1 MRLHELIAELG
12 VKGKCGPD
20 LRTLYEGVK
29 DVELEVPDEEVISK
43 AVQMLSA
50 TANNVRLSILALIRD
65 VPLPV
70 CAISKILGI
79 EQTLVSHHLRALKE
93 AGLVEVQVRGRY
105 RIYSI
110 SKEGVRELF
119 SMLEDLVGRHGK

>member
-20 LRTLYEGVK
+20 LKTLYEGVK

-105 RIYSI
+105 RIYSM
-110 SKEGVRELF
+110 SREGVRELF
-119 SMLEDLVGRHGK
+119 SMLEDLIGRRGK

>member
-20 LRTLYEGVK
+20 LKTLYEGVK

-110 SKEGVRELF
+110 SREGVRELF
-119 SMLEDLVGRHGK
+119 SMLEDLVGHHGK

>member
-20 LRTLYEGVK
+20 LKAIYEGVK
-29 DVELEVPDEEVISK
+29 DVEIEVPDEEVINK

-110 SKEGVRELF
+110 SREGVRELF
-119 SMLEDLVGRHGK
+119 SMLEDLIGHHGK

>member
-1 MRLHELIAELG
+1 M
-12 VKGKCGPD
+12 
-20 LRTLYEGVK
+20 LYEGIR
-29 DVELEVPDEEVISK
+29 DIEIEVPDKEVVEK

-50 TANNVRLSILALIRD
+50 AANNVRLSILALIRD

-70 CAISKILGI
+70 CAISKLLGI

-93 AGLVEVQVRGRY
+93 AGLVDVQIRGRY

-110 SKEGVRELF
+110 SREGIRELF
-119 SMLEDLVGRHGK
+119 SILEDLIGVKE